1 MVIVRLHGGLANQMF
16 PYAAGRRLSL
26 VLGTQLKLDIAGFS
40 IYHER
45 GEIDFR
51 QYGLSVFN
59 IEESFASPDEIAKL
73 TTVRQGKLSSFVHRL
88 FHNKP
93 KRPKSYVREKH
104 IYFDPDILIL
114 QDDVYLDGNWNSWHY
129 FADIESI
136 IRSDFTF
143 KNPATGEN
151 RIFLEKI
158 RSCESASLHVR
169 RGDYANDAKTNSIH
183 GTCSLDYYQRAIH
196 FIADRVKDPHFF
208 VFSDDLNWVRDN
220 LRISFP
226 CTFVDCNGPLDGHE
240 DMRLM
245 SQCKH
250 NVIANS
256 GFSWWSAWL
265 NPYHEKIVVAPRKW
279 FKSSKY
285 QMYTPVPDGY
295 VKL

>member
-16 PYAAGRRLSL
+16 PYAAGRRLSQ
-26 VLGTQLKLDIAGFS
+26 VIGTQLKLDIAGFS
-40 IYHER
+40 VYHER
-45 GEIDFR
+45 SDIDFR

-59 IEESFASPDEIAKL
+59 IEESFATPDEIAKL
-73 TTVRQGKLSSFVHRL
+73 TMVQQGKLTGFVHRL

-104 IYFDPDILIL
+104 IHFDPDILSL
-114 QDDVYLDGNWNSWHY
+114 HDDVYLDGNWNSWHY

-143 KNPATGEN
+143 RNPATGEN

-158 RSCESASLHVR
+158 MSCESASLHVR
-169 RGDYANDAKTNSIH
+169 RGDYANDVKTNSIH
-183 GTCSLDYYQRAIH
+183 GTCSLEYYQSAMQ
-196 FIADRVKDPHFF
+196 FIAARVKDPHFF
-208 VFSDDLNWVRDN
+208 VFSDDLNWVKDN
-220 LRISFP
+220 LRIPFS
-226 CTFVDCNGPLDGHE
+226 CTFVDCNGPLSGHE

-245 SQCKH
+245 SHCNH

-256 GFSWWSAWL
+256 GFSWWASWL
-265 NPYHEKIVVAPRKW
+265 NQHHGKIVVAPRKW
-279 FKSSKY
+279 FNSSKY
-285 QMYTPVPDGY
+285 EMYTPVPDEY